1 MSRLNY
7 HHLYYFWRVA
17 RSGNLSQA
25 ARELHVAQSALS
37 SQIRQLEDSL
47 GQPLFDRQRGRL
59 QVTEW
64 GRLVLSYADEIFA
77 RGEELSSLARSGQ
90 GPAVQVVRVGVV
102 STMSRN
108 FVDSFLAPL
117 LPARDVR
124 LVVQSRGIA
133 ELLDG
138 LAAHTLDVVL
148 SNINVAVNPSRPWQ
162 ARLLARQPVSVI
174 GPPGRK
180 PRGRF
185 PQGFEKGRWVLPSA
199 PSETRAAFDA
209 YCSLAQFEPDVLAEV
224 EDMAMLRLLARDS
237 GAYAILPPVVVRD
250 ELRRGE
256 LREYLAL
263 PDVTENFYAVTVKRS
278 YQPAALRALL
288 GRASIL

>member
-1 MSRLNY
+1 MARLNY
-7 HHLYYFWRVA
+7 HHLYYFWHVA
-17 RSGNLSQA
+17 RTGNLSQA

-37 SQIRQLEDSL
+37 SQIRQLEGSL
-47 GQPLFDRQRGRL
+47 GHALFEREGGRL

-64 GRLVLSYADEIFA
+64 GRLALSYAEEIFA
-77 RGEELSSLARSGQ
+77 RGEELSSLAQRGQ

-117 LPARDVR
+117 LPERDVR

-133 ELLDG
+133 ELLDS

-148 SNINVAVNPSRPWQ
+148 SNTNVAISPARPWQ
-162 ARLLARQPVSVI
+162 ALLLARQPVSII
-174 GPPGRK
+174 GPSGKK
-180 PRGRF
+180 PRGAF
-185 PQGFEKGRWVLPSA
+185 PKGYGNARWVLPSA

-209 YCSLAQFEPDVLAEV
+209 YCSLRQYEPDVLAEV
-224 EDMAMLRLLARDS
+224 DDMAMLRLLVRDS
-237 GAYAILPPVVVRD
+237 GAFAILPPVVVRD

-256 LREYLAL
+256 LTEYLAL
-263 PDVTENFYAVTVKRS
+263 PDVTENFYAVTVKRN
-278 YQPAALRALL
+278 YQPTALRRLL
-288 GRASIL
+288 ERASVL